1 MDAVNRLDSLKQ
13 DIDAKKF
20 TFEDA
25 TQYVSQD
32 KDSRNNKGIM
42 VNSKNGVSSTK
53 FQMGEL
59 PQEIAKVVD
68 TLAVSQISEPFIMR
82 DPKTQRE
89 VVVLIK
95 LSNRIEGHKANLKDD
110 YQTIKDL
117 YEERMKNSII
127 DNWIVKKQKET
138 FVRIEDGWKNCE
150 FKYDGWVKK

>member
-1 MDAVNRLDSLKQ
+1 M
-13 DIDAKKF
+13 
-20 TFEDA
+20 
-25 TQYVSQD
+25 
-32 KDSRNNKGIM
+32 
-42 VNSKNGVSSTK
+42 
-53 FQMGEL
+53 
-59 PQEIAKVVD
+59 
-68 TLAVSQISEPFIMR
+68 
-82 DPKTQRE
+82 
-89 VVVLIK
+89 LIK

>member
-1 MDAVNRLDSLKQ
+1 
-13 DIDAKKF
+13 
-20 TFEDA
+20 
-25 TQYVSQD
+25 
-32 KDSRNNKGIM
+32 
-42 VNSKNGVSSTK
+42 
-53 FQMGEL
+53 MGEL

-68 TLAVSQISEPFIMR
+68 TLAVNQISEPFIMR

-95 LSNRIEGHKANLKDD
+95 LSNRIKGHKANLKDD

>member
-1 MDAVNRLDSLKQ
+1 
-13 DIDAKKF
+13 
-20 TFEDA
+20 
-25 TQYVSQD
+25 
-32 KDSRNNKGIM
+32 
-42 VNSKNGVSSTK
+42 
-53 FQMGEL
+53 MGEL

-127 DNWIVKKQKET
+127 DNW
-138 FVRIEDGWKNCE
+138 FCW
-150 FKYDGWVKK
+150 